1 MPQPIDLD
9 ATICREPEP
18 LEGDIDQETVLL
30 SVEKGAYYQLNGV
43 GSRVW
48 ALASTPIRVSEVV
61 DRLVE
66 EFDVSRSACETE
78 VLTFVKTLC
87 EEGLIRVTDHP

>member
-1 MPQPIDLD
+1 
-9 ATICREPEP
+9 
-18 LEGDIDQETVLL
+18 
-30 SVEKGAYYQLNGV
+30 
-43 GSRVW
+43 
-48 ALASTPIRVSEVV
+48 VSEVV